1 MNSQE
6 ELLYSRQIAV
16 YGNNAMIKIS
26 QLHILIY
33 GIRGLGLEIS
43 KNIILAGPKKVSI
56 LDNNKILVKDL
67 GTNFYLKE
75 DDIGKRRDE
84 TSLTKLKELNYNVEC
99 DFLKDG
105 NISDKIDD
113 YDVIVITEIMEIDEI
128 IKISNICHEK
138 KKGFIYCMVFGLS
151 FFCFVDYCEHTI
163 KNSKFSENK
172 TYCIKNIIK
181 GKNTIIEI
189 DDELDEFEL
198 TRGDFV
204 IFKEIRG
211 IKQLLDGKKR
221 KIKKVNKNKFE
232 IEEDSTDYEDYI
244 QGGIIEEVID
254 DIFVVNEKF
263 EKMINRP
270 LIGENILT
278 PDEELNMHLAFLTLH
293 EFFKINKKLPENN
306 KEELNNI
313 MKFMNKIK
321 DNIKIDWCND
331 LKINE
336 EFLIDIFKY
345 SNCQIS
351 PICSYAGGVVSQEI
365 IKYIG
370 IYKTINQW
378 FRVEFK
384 SILDKEI
391 NNNNTILTKET
402 RYKDQILIFGEETQ
416 KNIENLNIFLVG
428 AGAVGCE
435 ILKNLAMMGA
445 CTNKNS
451 LLTVTDHDR
460 IEKSNLNRQFLFREN
475 DISKLKSERAIE
487 AIKEMNKNIN
497 CKFMEEFVDKNTQN
511 IFNKEFFEKQ
521 NAVIIA
527 VDSYEGRTYISE
539 LCEKYK
545 VPYFNCG
552 TEGPYANVEAFI
564 PGKIEKASY
573 PVNYNKIVPQCT
585 LRMYPSSINH
595 CVLWALDHFE
605 KYFNNNIK
613 NVETLQNNIDNFYK
627 EMNKITDLRT
637 RYHKMKNIFNL
648 LKIANKQDFNECIKI
663 TIKKFLKF
671 YNHNI
676 IELLNIHPPDKI
688 NKETGLRYWT
698 GNKKM
703 PHPID
708 FNIND
713 NQCYEFITSFSSL
726 LAECLGIDI
735 KNINLKDYIRDC
747 VEKFKEFDVK
757 EKIFE
762 KKTYYENNI
771 KKLKDTINLYIKDN
785 NIKNQFH
792 PKKYEKDTQDI
803 NEINYIYYS
812 SILRAKNY
820 NIKEESKMKIK
831 IISGKI
837 MPSIITS
844 TSSISGLLALQLYV
858 ICQKS
863 NCECFR
869 TGVID
874 LSDNTLSLAI
884 PLLIK

>member
-1 MNSQE
+1 MNSDK

-16 YGNNAMIKIS
+16 YGNNAMNKIS
-26 QLHILIY
+26 QLQILIY
-33 GIRGLGLEIS
+33 GVRGLGLEIS
-43 KNIILAGPKKVSI
+43 KNIILAGPKKVTI
-56 LDNNKILVKDL
+56 LDNNKIVFKDL
-67 GTNFYLKE
+67 GTNFYLK
-75 DDIGKRRDE
+75 DNDIGKRRDE
-84 TSLTKLKELNYNVEC
+84 TSLSKLKELNYNVKC
-99 DFLKDG
+99 DFLKEGKIQD
-105 NISDKIDD
+105 IIDD
-113 YDVIVITEIMEIDEI
+113 YDVIVISEIMEIDEI
-128 IKISNICHEK
+128 IKINNICHEK

-151 FFCFVDYCEHTI
+151 FFCFVDYCQHTI
-163 KNSKFSENK
+163 KNSQFSENK

-189 DDELDEFEL
+189 DNELEEFEL
-198 TRGDFV
+198 SGGDFI
-204 IFKEIRG
+204 IFKEIKG
-211 IKQLLDGKKR
+211 MKQMLDGKKR
-221 KIKKVNKNKFE
+221 KIKKVKKNKFE
-232 IEEDSTDYEDYI
+232 IEEDSTEYDDYI

-254 DIFVVNEKF
+254 DIFVFNETF
-263 EKMINRP
+263 EKMINKP
-270 LIGENILT
+270 LTSENILN

-293 EFFKINKKLPENN
+293 EFFKINKKLPEND
-306 KEELNNI
+306 KDELINI
-313 MKFMNKIK
+313 MKLLNKIK
-321 DNIKIDWCND
+321 DDIKNDWYKN

-378 FRVEFK
+378 FRAEFT
-384 SILDKEI
+384 SILDKGI
-391 NNNNTILTKET
+391 NNNIILTRET
-402 RYKDQILIFGEETQ
+402 RYKDQILIFGDETQ

-475 DISKLKSERAIE
+475 DISKLKSECAIE

-539 LCEKYK
+539 LCEEYK

-564 PGKIEKASY
+564 PGIIEKASY

-605 KYFNNNIK
+605 KYFNYNIK
-613 NVETLQNNIDNFYK
+613 NIETLQNNIDNFYNG
-627 EMNKITDLRT
+627 MNKIKDLRT
-637 RYHKMKNIFNL
+637 RYHKMKNIFEL
-648 LKIANKQDFNECIKI
+648 LKIANKQDFVECVKI
-663 TIKKFLKF
+663 AIKKYLKF
-671 YNHNI
+671 FNHNI
-676 IELLNIHPPDKI
+676 IDLLKIHPPEKI

-703 PHPID
+703 PHPLD
-708 FNIND
+708 YNIYD
-713 NQCYEFITSFSSL
+713 NQCYEFIKSFSSL

-735 KNINLKDYIRDC
+735 KNINLKDYIEDC
-747 VEKFKEFDVK
+747 AEKFKEFDTK

-762 KKTYYENNI
+762 KKAYYENNI
-771 KKLKDTINLYIKDN
+771 KKLKDTINLYIKYN

-820 NIKEESKMKIK
+820 DIKEESKIKIK
-831 IISGKI
+831 IIAGKI

-844 TSSISGLLALQLYV
+844 TSAISGLLALQLYV

-863 NCECFR
+863 NCRCFR